1 MSHKT
6 YVFEGRLVAE
16 QPLATCSK
24 DLLDREGKKN
34 QPTPIPTTQTAQGE
48 RLMFPASGIRGGL
61 RRACRDVVRECVIN
75 KTGNDKPFDLD
86 THFLLS
92 LGGIKGAGE
101 EDKASVTRIAE
112 LRTQN
117 PLINLFG
124 AGDAGTAGFVSG
136 RLGVGNAIC
145 EEPLEPVVFSGARS
159 DDIYR
164 DPDQADFLSNADLIR
179 LTDMASGNRELSR
192 LKAEATKLRRSFYE
206 ARESG
211 NAESVQTIS
220 DQMDAL
226 DTKMASIREESG
238 SKNSVGMP
246 LAGWKA
252 IPQGAVMGQRMVMRR
267 ATDVDLGL
275 FLATLNRFG
284 LEPLLGAHY
293 ANGNGLVSG
302 AWTVYEV
309 TTAGKKEVGSVEMQP
324 FDTIMV
330 SGDLLLAAQQAFD
343 AFIEQGEWNF
353 NVPEKV

>member
-1 MSHKT
+1 MSQKT
-6 YVFEGRLVAE
+6 YIFEGRLVAE

-34 QPTPIPTTQTAQGE
+34 QPTPIPTTQTAMGE
-48 RLMFPASGIRGGL
+48 RLLFPASGLRGGL

-75 KTGNDKPFDLD
+75 STGNDKPFDLD
-86 THFLLS
+86 THFMLS

-101 EDKASVTRIAE
+101 EDKASVTRIAD
-112 LRTQN
+112 LRKQN

-136 RLGVGNAIC
+136 RLGIGNAIC
-145 EEPLEPVVFSGARS
+145 EEPLEPVIFSGARL

-192 LKAEATKLRRSFYE
+192 LKAEATKLKRSFYE

-211 NAESVQTIS
+211 NAESVQAIT
-220 DQMDAL
+220 DQL
-226 DTKMASIREESG
+226 DTLETKMAGIREESG
-238 SKNSVGMP
+238 SKNSIGMP

-252 IPQGAVMGQRMVMRR
+252 IPQGATMTQRTIMRR

-284 LEPLLGAHY
+284 LEPILGAHY

-302 AWTVYEV
+302 EWTVYEV
-309 TTAGKKEVGSVEMQP
+309 TTAGKKEIGRVEMLP
-324 FDTIMV
+324 FDTTTV
-330 SGDLLLAAQQAFD
+330 TGEPLLAAQKAFD
-343 AFIEQGEWNF
+343 AFIDQGDWNF
-353 NVPEKV
+353 NQPEKV

>member
-6 YVFEGRLVAE
+6 YIFEGRLVAE

-34 QPTPIPTTQTAQGE
+34 QPTPIPTTQTAMGE

-86 THFLLS
+86 THLMLS

-101 EDKASVTRIAE
+101 EDKSSVVRIAE

-136 RLGVGNAIC
+136 RLGIGNAIC
-145 EEPLEPVVFSGARS
+145 EEPLEPVIFSGARV
-159 DDIYR
+159 DDVYR
-164 DPDQADFLSNADLIR
+164 DPDQADFLGNADLIR

-192 LKAEATKLRRSFYE
+192 LKGEATKLKRSYYE
-206 ARESG
+206 ALESG
-211 NAESVQTIS
+211 NTESAQAIT
-220 DQMDAL
+220 DQLDAL
-226 DTKMASIREESG
+226 ETKKASIREESG
-238 SKNSVGMP
+238 SKNSIGMP

-252 IPQGAVMGQRMVMRR
+252 IPQGARMSQKTIMRR

-284 LEPLLGAHY
+284 LEPILGAHY

-302 AWTVYEV
+302 EWTVYEV
-309 TTAGKKEVGSVEMQP
+309 TTAGKKEIGLVEMP
-324 FDTIMV
+324 YFETIKV
-330 SGDLLLAAQQAFD
+330 TGESLLSAQKAFD
-343 AFIEQGEWNF
+343 AFIDEGNWNF
-353 NVPEKV
+353 NQPEKV